1 MNRFEFLSSLKE
13 QGDIKQIRDTWAAL
27 GSLEVDS
34 NTKVYI
40 KDTIC
45 KIKSDN
51 NPIVNEKPATL
62 AGNFL
67 TQLQNMLQLPGS
79 KLVLKQEDIKEDSDI
94 ESSTWILE
102 NDKGVKKLTIKT
114 KIVGHFWMKTVLNIH
129 FQEGEMILY
138 DNKDATKIKR
148 YTVHKSINHYIAFKT
163 FDKDELHFSKTSYDE
178 GAPLT
183 DDELNEKHISADAAL
198 NNVILNKEL
207 GETGNDLFNEFAA
220 KLEKA
225 GSRLKLELNNLPH
238 EFEYSRLEFFCTED
252 NDLFVESIVKRV
264 NKPDESRSVLPV
276 LLVDGTINIFL
287 SVDEA
292 DFRFNTYFI
301 RRSLIN
307 DVALVAIVDKGTDVE
322 FQVGHYF
329 CEDFK
334 NIKSTENE
342 EQDLTDIIE
351 QGPLIGSLVYV
362 LADYSAAKNNG
373 PVNWDSLNYNDID
386 NSLVSM
392 VSGVISPHFRILLTA
407 DEMKSVEEL
416 PIDEDFIPFLNEAKS
431 ITGDF
436 KISDDELEL
445 ILGELGVPFITI
457 DELEYTR
464 DILVKK
470 CVVPAIKDYYTFF
483 PIIKEEAFGSVGSNQ
498 EFKVEYPKG
507 AYAAVAFF
515 TQGTGASLESVGP
528 FGFYAQAAL
537 SGVGYTGKF
546 GNGLRYNKQVPGFV
560 GLDNNTSYLMNR
572 AAQQGYINYH
582 RREKIL
588 HRFVD
593 EKTGKVYA
601 KGFSTIGGMVN
612 IKWLC
617 WSNDWNDIRF
627 IDMGDVRALAT
638 SYALRNIGMLRAQVK
653 SDAPNNIDFS
663 LFNTRATE
671 LRDGVMK
678 KWEGSST
685 NLNLAPLRGGL

>member
-51 NPIVNEKPATL
+51 NPIVDEKPATL

-129 FQEGEMILY
+129 FQEGEMIVY

-183 DDELNEKHISADAAL
+183 DEELNEEHISADATL
-198 NNVILNKEL
+198 NNIILNKEL
-207 GETGNDLFNEFAA
+207 GETGNDLFNEFAV

-225 GSRLKLELNNLPH
+225 GSRLKLELNHLPH

-264 NKPDESRSVLPV
+264 NKPDESRSILPV

-307 DVALVAIVDKGTDVE
+307 DVALVAIIDKGTDVE

-334 NIKSTENE
+334 NTKSTENE

-407 DEMKSVEEL
+407 DEMKSVEDL
-416 PIDEDFIPFLNEAKS
+416 PIDEDLIPFSNEAKS

-671 LRDGVMK
+671 LRDSVMK